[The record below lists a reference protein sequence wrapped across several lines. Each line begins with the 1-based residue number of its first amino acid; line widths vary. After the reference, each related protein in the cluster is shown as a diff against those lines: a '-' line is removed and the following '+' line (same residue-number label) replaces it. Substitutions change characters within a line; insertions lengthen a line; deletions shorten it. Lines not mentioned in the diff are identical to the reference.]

1 MTSPRKTS
9 PGSARRSRTLRAGMA
24 PASGT
29 KPCNSVDDALI
40 AAAGTGA
47 RSILIVVRDQAGV
60 LRVWCSDGDPLENLR
75 LVEHARGELT
85 VRALSAP
92 QGT

>member
-9 PGSARRSRTLRAGMA
+9 PGSARRSRTLRAGKA
-24 PASGT
+24 PASGM
-29 KPCNSVDDALI
+29 KPCNPVDDALI

-60 LRVWCSDGDPLENLR
+60 LRVWCSDVDPLENLR

-92 QGT
+92 EGT

>member
-24 PASGT
+24 PASGLT
-29 KPCNSVDDALI
+29 PCSPVDDALI
-40 AAAGTGA
+40 AAAGAGA
-47 RSILIVVRDQAGV
+47 RSILIVVRDQVGV
-60 LRVWCSDGDPLENLR
+60 LRGWCSDGNPLENLR

-85 VRALSAP
+85 VRALSAS